1 MKIKVGVIFGG
12 NTVEHEVS
20 IISAVQAMRHLNK
33 DKYEVV
39 PIYITKDLIWYTGKM
54 LMEIDSYKNIGMID
68 KYAKKVNL
76 VNTKEGFFLKNAKGL
91 FNLKLAEVDIVFPI
105 VHGNNVEDGT
115 VQGYL
120 NLLGVPFVGS
130 NVLGSALGQDKVL
143 IKQVLKSSNLP
154 VVDYTWFYDNEYVL
168 NKEQVLNNILNLG
181 YPVIVKPATLGSSV
195 GISIAHTEKEIEEAI
210 DEAIKY
216 DKKILV
222 EKIVSNLT
230 EVNCSVLGNY
240 EHAETSVLEEVLGEE
255 EFLTYKDKYLSKGKS
270 KGMASTNRILPA
282 RLDVNIEEEIRFLS
296 KEVFK
301 ALNLSGLCRIDYLI
315 DKKEKKVYVNE
326 PNTIPGSLSFY
337 LWEPTGKKYEQLL
350 DEMITIAIKDYKGSK
365 TKIRSFET
373 NILSNYNG
381 NKGIKGKI

>member
-1 MKIKVGVIFGG
+1 MKIKVGFIFGG

-20 IISAVQAMRHLNK
+20 IISAVQAMRHINK
-33 DKYEVV
+33 EKYDVI
-39 PIYITKDLIWYTGKM
+39 PIYITKDLTWYTGKM
-54 LMEIDSYKNIGMID
+54 LMEIESFKNIGLME

-76 VNTKEGFFLKNAKGL
+76 VNTKEGFFLKRANGL
-91 FNLKLAEVDIVFPI
+91 FNTKVEEIDIAFPI

-115 VQGYL
+115 LQGYL
-120 NLLGVPFVGS
+120 NLLGIPFVGS
-130 NVLGSALGQDKVL
+130 GVLGSALGQDKVI
-143 IKQVLKSSNLP
+143 IKQVLKSSGLP
-154 VVDYTWFYDNEYVL
+154 VVDYVWFYDCEYL
-168 NKEQVLNNILNLG
+168 EDKNKILNEIKTLE

-195 GISIAHTEKEIEEAI
+195 GISIAHNEDEIEEAI
-210 DEAIKY
+210 NEAIKY
-216 DKKILV
+216 DQKILI
-222 EKIVSNLT
+222 EKLVSNLT

-240 EHAETSVLEEVLGEE
+240 EYSETSVLEEVLGDE

-282 RLDVNIEEEIRFLS
+282 RLDVNIESEIKNLS
-296 KEVFK
+296 HKVFK
-301 ALNLSGLCRIDYLI
+301 ALNLRGLCRIDYLI
-315 DKKEKKVYVNE
+315 DKKANKVYINE

-350 DEMITIAIKDYKGSK
+350 DEMITIAIKDFKNSK

-381 NKGIKGKI
+381 SKGVKGKI